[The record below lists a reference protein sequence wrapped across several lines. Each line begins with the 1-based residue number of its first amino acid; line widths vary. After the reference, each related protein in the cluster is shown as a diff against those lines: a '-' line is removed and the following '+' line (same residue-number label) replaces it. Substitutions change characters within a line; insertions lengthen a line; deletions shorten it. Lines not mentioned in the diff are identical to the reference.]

1 MTLSGK
7 NISNI
12 TGFSKLTRH
21 QRIELLHGLVEQGD
35 LKEWLD
41 AWLHPDE
48 EQQKNFERFIE
59 NFITTFHLPMGIVP
73 NMLING
79 KYYLV
84 PMVIEE
90 SSVVAAA
97 SKAAKFWAA
106 HGGFRAEILGTERK
120 GQIHFIWSGSHEYLK
135 NSFADI
141 QKKMIA
147 ATRVHTVNM
156 IRRGGG
162 ITKVKLV
169 KKTREIPGYYQVDV
183 SFETANAMGAN
194 FINSCL
200 EDMAQVLKEELSRP
214 QDQGTFEI
222 IMSILSNYTPDSLV
236 QCSVECEIQEL
247 EKLSG
252 NLSPYVFAKKFELAN
267 RIAIADVSRAVTH
280 NKGIYNGV
288 DAVVLATGNDWR
300 AVEACGHAYTA
311 STGHYRAL
319 TDVEINQGRFR
330 YTLTLPLAIGTVGGL
345 TRTHPLAKFALEI
358 LGNPDASGLMQI
370 AAAAGLANNFS
381 AVTALITSGIQQGH
395 MKMHLPNILKQLNAT
410 DKEEMAVREHFSGQP
425 VSFAAVDFYI
435 KQLRHPDAGH
445 TE

>member
-1 MTLSGK
+1 MTNSGI
-7 NISNI
+7 NIPHI
-12 TGFSKLTRH
+12 TGFSKLNRH

-35 LKEWLD
+35 LKGWLD
-41 AWLHPDE
+41 AWLHPDA
-48 EQQKNFERFIE
+48 EQQANFERFIE
-59 NFITTFHLPMGIVP
+59 NFITTFHIPMGVVP

-97 SKAAKFWAA
+97 SKAAKFWSA
-106 HGGFRAEILGTERK
+106 HGGFKTEILGTERK
-120 GQIHFIWSGSHEYLK
+120 GQIHFIWSGTHDYLK
-135 NSFADI
+135 KRFPDI
-141 QKKMIA
+141 RDKMLL
-147 ATRVHTVNM
+147 ATRAHTVNM

-200 EDMAQVLKEELSRP
+200 EDMAMVLKQELSNAEDP
-214 QDQGTFEI
+214 GTAEI
-222 IMSILSNYTPDSLV
+222 IMSILSNYTPGSLV
-236 QCSVECEIQEL
+236 QCSVECDIQDL
-247 EKLSG
+247 EKVSG
-252 NLSPYVFAKKFELAN
+252 SMSPYIFAKKFELAN

-288 DAVVLATGNDWR
+288 DSVVLATGNDWR

-345 TRTHPLAKFALEI
+345 TRTHPLAKFAMEV
-358 LGNPDASGLMQI
+358 LGNPDASGLMKI

-410 DKEEMAVREHFSGQP
+410 DQEEQAVRDHFTGQP
-425 VSFAAVDFYI
+425 VSFAAVDYYI
-435 KQLRHPDAGH
+435 NQLRHPDAGH
-445 TE
+445 AE